1 MSLTRKT
8 ILICE
13 DHQIVVDG
21 LRSILSGFPE
31 FEVLDSVGDYLGLMQ
46 SYARHRADILLLDLN
61 LPGKNGLDILR
72 ELRDKGPAPKVLIL
86 TMYNKKSI
94 VRKAREAGADGFLLK
109 NCAADELREALMNL
123 TGSHEFFLGKGVADD
138 RERPGQ
144 LVEDPF
150 LQEVDL
156 TPRELEIVHLLCEGN
171 NVPRIAKIM
180 HISPLTVETHKKNIF
195 RKLGVDTTARLLR
208 FAHENRLL

>member
-1 MSLTRKT
+1 MSLAHRT

-21 LRSILSGFPE
+21 LRSILNSFPE
-31 FEVLDSVGDYLGLMQ
+31 FEVLDSVGDYLSLMQ
-46 SYARHRADILLLDLN
+46 SFARHRADILLLDLN
-61 LPGKNGLDILR
+61 LPGKNGLEILR
-72 ELRDKGPAPKVLIL
+72 ELRAKGPSPKVLIL

-109 NCAADELREALMNL
+109 NCAAGELREALLNL
-123 TGSHEFFLGKGVADD
+123 ESSHEFFLGKGIADD
-138 RERPGQ
+138 RASPGVM
-144 LVEDPF
+144 VEDPF

-156 TPRELEIVHLLCEGN
+156 TPRELEIVRLLCAGD
-171 NVPRIAKIM
+171 NVPGIAKIM

-195 RKLGVDTTARLLR
+195 RKLGVDTTAKLLR